1 MERKKLGDMG
11 EKYALDYLKA
21 NNYEIVK
28 VNYRSRYGEID
39 IIAKENNT
47 LVFIEVKTRT
57 SDAFGRG
64 MEAVDIRKQRKI
76 RLVSLNFLNEY
87 HKPVGDLRFDVIE
100 INMIPGALRELIHIK
115 NAF

>member
-87 HKPVGDLRFDVIE
+87 DEFVYNLRFDVIE
-100 INMIPGALRELIHIK
+100 IKMANGTLKELTHII

>member
-1 MERKKLGDMG
+1 LERKKRGDVG
-11 EKYALDYLKA
+11 EKYAVDYLKA

-28 VNYRSRYGEID
+28 VNYRTRYGEID

-57 SDAFGRG
+57 SDVFGRG
-64 MEAVDIRKQRKI
+64 IEAVDIKKQRKI
-76 RLVSLNFLNEY
+76 RSVSLSFLNEY
-87 HKPVGDLRFDVIE
+87 DEFVCNLRFDVIE
-100 INMIPGALRELIHIK
+100 IKMANGALEELTHIK

>member
-1 MERKKLGDMG
+1 MERKKIGDMG

-39 IIAKENNT
+39 IIAREKNT

-57 SDAFGRG
+57 SDTYGRG
-64 MEAVDIRKQRKI
+64 LEAVDIKKRKKI
-76 RLVSLNFLNEY
+76 RLVSLNFLSEY
-87 HKPVGDLRFDVIE
+87 CKPVGDFRFDVIE
-100 INMIPGALRELIHIK
+100 VNVAKGNVKELVHVK